1 MSTLPFKPGFNALL
15 ALCRAS
21 NLPTVWMNVVS
32 AAVLSGAADNAHGS
46 AVPLVLLL
54 AAALSCFYC
63 GGMALNDVCDLDYDS
78 VHQRFRPIPAGRI
91 TLARARTV
99 TLALFAGALGC
110 LLGTPHRAGFIAGV
124 VLLLVIWAYDYF
136 HKCHPSTVLAMA
148 GARLLVYVVTAF
160 ALTGAVAGSVW
171 VVAGLQAAYVLT
183 LTLVARLES
192 RTASGRYSWP
202 VIPSMLA
209 AMPVLDGVMLAVLV
223 DPLWLLA
230 GFACA
235 ALTRAGQRYVRGD

>member
-32 AAVLSGAADNAHGS
+32 AAVLSGATASGHGP
-46 AVPLVLLL
+46 AAPLVLLL
-54 AAALSCFYC
+54 AVALSCFYC

-78 VHQRFRPIPAGRI
+78 VHQRYRPIPAGRI

-99 TLALFAGALGC
+99 TFALFAGALGC
-110 LLGTPHRAGFIAGV
+110 LLGAPHHAGFVAGV

-136 HKCHPSTVLAMA
+136 HKRHPSTVLAMA
-148 GARLLVYVVTAF
+148 GARLMVYVVTAF
-160 ALTGAVAGSVW
+160 ALTGMVSNAVW
-171 VVAGLQAAYVLT
+171 CVAVLQAAYVLT
-183 LTLVARLES
+183 LTVVARLEG

-202 VIPSMLA
+202 VIPWMLA
-209 AMPVLDGVMLAVLV
+209 AMPVLDGIVLAVLV
-223 DPLWLLA
+223 DPVWLLA